1 MLSKADKTRQF
12 IIQRSAPIFNKK
24 GYAGTSMA
32 DIQQATG
39 LAKGGIYG
47 NFTGKEEI
55 ALEVFEYS
63 YNQLKE
69 ALRFKIKQEK
79 TAKAKLFAILDYYR
93 NYTLKP
99 TIDGGCPVL
108 NTGVD
113 ADDHIPFLKDRARKA
128 LKEMLDSLEY
138 IIQKGIEY
146 KEFRQDISAS
156 KEAEIFYALIE
167 GGIMM
172 SKLSD
177 NPKILNRLLDTI
189 KQQIEGWG
197 A

>member
-146 KEFRQDISAS
+146 QEFRKDLSAA
-156 KEAEIFYALIE
+156 KEAEVFYALIE